1 VRVFLQSYRLAVG
14 SQTTVVRAP
23 RATENFSDSYIIG
36 SGGYGSVYKAQ
47 LGGRLVA
54 VKKLHTSEE
63 DMSDEKR
70 FLSEIEVLMKIRHR
84 SIIKLYGF
92 CSHSRYKFLVCDSL
106 IEETFTVSWKIRS
119 LQRS

>member
-1 VRVFLQSYRLAVG
+1 VFLQSYRLAVG

-63 DMSDEKR
+63 DMSDEK
-70 FLSEIEVLMKIRHR
+70 EI
-84 SIIKLYGF
+84 S
-92 CSHSRYKFLVCDSL
+92 
-106 IEETFTVSWKIRS
+106 
-119 LQRS
+119 